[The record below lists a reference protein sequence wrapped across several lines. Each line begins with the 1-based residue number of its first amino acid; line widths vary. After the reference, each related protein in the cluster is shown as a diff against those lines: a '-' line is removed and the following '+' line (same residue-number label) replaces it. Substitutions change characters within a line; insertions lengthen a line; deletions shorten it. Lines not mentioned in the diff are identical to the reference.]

1 MHMFNTGKT
10 FTFVVVLIVLAYVLA
25 AIAPVL
31 DGIAQCDT
39 YGGYNPHG
47 TAVSDMYPPGTWAGT
62 CKVVKDVVMVVPQA
76 LNRIFAPFIIV

>member
-1 MHMFNTGKT
+1 MHMINPVKAFAY
-10 FTFVVVLIVLAYVLA
+10 VVVSIVLAYVLA

-31 DGIAQCDT
+31 DVIAQCDT

-47 TAVSDMYPPGTWAGT
+47 TTVTDMYPPGTWAGT

-76 LNRIFAPFIIV
+76 LNRIFAPYIP